1 MQYIFQDPYASL
13 SPRMTVGDIL
23 TEGLVIQGVGNSA
36 ARLDKAA
43 EALDAVEMP
52 RDALARY
59 PHEFSGGQRQR
70 LGIARALTMDPEFVV
85 ADEPVSALD
94 VSIQAQIVNLLRDL
108 QEKSG
113 LTMLLISHDL
123 SVIEF
128 LADRVVV
135 MYLGRVLEAGPSEAI
150 YATPRHPY
158 TQALLSAVPS
168 TVPGAKRRRTILKGD
183 IPSPL
188 APPSGCVF
196 RTRCPIA
203 TAECAKIVPPMR
215 ELAGKPDEATRL
227 HASHA

>member
-1 MQYIFQDPYASL
+1 
-13 SPRMTVGDIL
+13 
-23 TEGLVIQGVGNSA
+23 
-36 ARLDKAA
+36 
-43 EALDAVEMP
+43 
-52 RDALARY
+52 
-59 PHEFSGGQRQR
+59 
-70 LGIARALTMDPEFVV
+70 MDPEFVV

-135 MYLGRVLEAGPSEAI
+135 MYLGRVMEAGPSEAI

-168 TVPGAKRRRTILKGD
+168 TVPGAKRSRTILKGD
-183 IPSPL
+183 IPSPSHRL
-188 APPSGCVF
+188 PAASFERAARSRRPSAPRSSRP
-196 RTRCPIA
+196 
-203 TAECAKIVPPMR
+203 CAR
-215 ELAGKPDEATRL
+215 
-227 HASHA
+227 